1 VEDVKK
7 KKKKKPE
14 VAFVVVVMGFVQGM
28 HVWQT
33 AFSLLIVVV
42 FMVTEILY
50 LFPDL
55 RKFLAVLCDD
65 DDIQMNQ

>member
-1 VEDVKK
+1 
-7 KKKKKPE
+7 
-14 VAFVVVVMGFVQGM
+14 MQGM

-55 RKFLAVLCDD
+55 RKFLAVLCND